1 MVKKINMYTDGSCIG
16 NPGPGGWAVILQ
28 FNNVKRTLSGGE
40 KYSTNNKMEL
50 TAVIKGLQ
58 QLKEQVDIQL
68 YTDSQYVSKGINE
81 WLPTWVNRN
90 FKGVKNPDLWR
101 EYIIQINRFDHKINA
116 TWVKGHAGHP
126 ENEICD
132 KLAFTEANK
141 YKT

>member
-101 EYIIQINRFDHKINA
+101 EYIIQINRFVHKINA